1 MAKPRKRRAAHGP
14 VIAAVAQSLAYLRSD
29 AARASIARD
38 PYWPKWDSP
47 WWHVLALRE
56 AGQPEVVPRE
66 VLVELVEAAT
76 RHYLPFF
83 PRPPE
88 VLPPGKNA
96 RTDVICF
103 CALGSLL
110 CAADGVA
117 TIPWADDFI
126 VRYQLPDGG
135 WNCDEDSRV
144 SSIVSTVP
152 VLEYLLTRPGLRPVL
167 ERGMTYLLERGLFRS
182 KRTGAVIDET
192 WLHPS
197 LPRFYQY
204 DVLRGLRLVARW
216 GGAPIPRE
224 ALEGLRPL
232 RVRSWPSSDEAR
244 REHGAESSF
253 PLCDALGRPANALPI
268 LEAELAAVGPSLA

>member
-1 MAKPRKRRAAHGP
+1 
-14 VIAAVAQSLAYLRSD
+14 VIAAVAQSLAYLRSA

-56 AGQPEVVPRE
+56 AGQPELVPRE

-88 VLPPGKNA
+88 VLPPGKDA

-110 CAADGVA
+110 CAADRVA

-144 SSIVSTVP
+144 VSTVP
-152 VLEYLLTRPGLRPVL
+152 VLEYLLTRPGLMPVL
-167 ERGMTYLLERGLFRS
+167 ERGMTYLLERGPFRS
-182 KRTGAVIDET
+182 KRTGAVIDEA
-192 WLHPS
+192 WLRPS

-224 ALEGLRPL
+224 ALEHLRPL
-232 RVRSWPSSDEAR
+232 RVRSWPLSDEAR
-244 REHGAESSF
+244 RQHGAESSF
-253 PLCDALGRPANALPI
+253 PLCDVLARPENALPI
-268 LEAELAAVGPSLA
+268 LETELATARASLA

>member
-1 MAKPRKRRAAHGP
+1 M
-14 VIAAVAQSLAYLRSD
+14 IAAVAQSLAYLRSD

-47 WWHVLALRE
+47 WWHVLALRV
-56 AGQPEVVPRE
+56 AGQAELVPRE
-66 VLVELVEAAT
+66 VLVELVEAVT
-76 RHYLPFF
+76 RHYLSFF

-88 VLPPGKNA
+88 VLPSGKNA
-96 RTDVICF
+96 RTDVMCF

-135 WNCDEDSRV
+135 WNCDENSRV
-144 SSIVSTVP
+144 SSIVSTVS
-152 VLEYLLTRPGLRPVL
+152 VLEYLLTRPGLRLGL
-167 ERGMTYLLERGLFRS
+167 ERGMTYVLERGLFRS

-192 WLHPS
+192 WLQPS

-216 GGAPIPRE
+216 GRAPIPRE
-224 ALEGLRPL
+224 ALERLQPL

-244 REHGAESSF
+244 RAHGAESSF
-253 PLCDALGRPANALPI
+253 PLCDALARRENALPS
-268 LEAELAAVGPSLA
+268 LQAELAAVRASLA

>member
-1 MAKPRKRRAAHGP
+1 M
-14 VIAAVAQSLAYLRSD
+14 
-29 AARASIARD
+29 
-38 PYWPKWDSP
+38 
-47 WWHVLALRE
+47 
-56 AGQPEVVPRE
+56 
-66 VLVELVEAAT
+66 
-76 RHYLPFF
+76 
-83 PRPPE
+83 
-88 VLPPGKNA
+88 
-96 RTDVICF
+96 CF
-103 CALGSLL
+103 CAVGSLL

-182 KRTGAVIDET
+182 KRTGAVIDEA

-224 ALEGLRPL
+224 ALERLRPL

-253 PLCDALGRPANALPI
+253 PLCDALARPENALPI